1 MILDTLLTSVMLF
14 SSFAMRDANIQPN
27 PDDYEVSI
35 GVSHPNYFIN
45 RQWERELGTKYLDT
59 HIWAKLDANG
69 LYFKPEYFDKESDNV
84 KYMKIDWRK
93 NWIGASWG
101 FTTRSTDDELSLYET
116 FASVG
121 LTKKKKY
128 GDKVEVEVTFDGYLP
143 PDENGDNTTFEYED
157 KFKVSWKLTDKV
169 RIYNTGEVSQIKG
182 ESNYKAK
189 IGVEISL

>member
-14 SSFAMRDANIQPN
+14 SSFAIRDANIQPN

-128 GDKVEVEVTFDGYLP
+128 GDKVELEVTFDGYLP

-157 KFKVSWKLTDKV
+157 KFKVSWKLTDKI

>member
-14 SSFAMRDANIQPN
+14 SSFAIRDANIQPN

-116 FASVG
+116 FASGG
-121 LTKKKKY
+121 LTKKKNY
-128 GDKVEVEVTFDGYLP
+128 GDKVEVQVTFDGYLP

-157 KFKVSWKLTDKV
+157 KFKVSWKLTDKI

>member
-1 MILDTLLTSVMLF
+1 MILDTLLTGVMLF
-14 SSFAMRDANIQPN
+14 SSFAMRDANMQPN

-35 GVSHPNYFIN
+35 GISHPNYFIN

-59 HIWAKLDANG
+59 HVWTKLDVNG

-84 KYMKIDWRK
+84 KYLKVDWRK

-101 FTTRSTDDELSLYET
+101 FTTRSTNDELSLYET

-121 LTKKKKY
+121 LVKKKNY

>member
-14 SSFAMRDANIQPN
+14 SSFAIRDANIQPN

-157 KFKVSWKLTDKV
+157 KFKVSWKLTDKI